1 MLESFGMLLVGLG
14 LFVNGSNL
22 LSSNLKSLTSR
33 RFRLTLTKYIG
44 KPWKA
49 AIIGIVSSAVSQSS
63 SVITFILAGLA
74 SSGMITVGNA
84 LPIWSWANVGS
95 AILVALAVSD
105 LKLAALYLL
114 GIASLSVA
122 FNKPVRYQRFMGAV
136 YGVGLLFFG
145 IQLMKTGATPLANL
159 DAIKLVISN
168 GSHFYLIAFLVGA
181 LLRLFIQSSSTASI
195 IAITLAQA
203 NLLDAQQTM
212 MIIFGTNVGSA
223 ATVMLLS
230 GNIKGTTRQ
239 IVWFHMIFDF
249 VGGALFAVLFY
260 AEIYLHVPLVMAL
273 VNRFART
280 LAGQMA
286 EVYLI
291 NRLVVALI
299 SASCSSIAYNF
310 LSRVSPPTQE
320 EELTKLH
327 YMHEHAMDDPDLS
340 LDLIEKEHAR
350 LFSRFPD
357 YLESARNERR
367 ADLPDYRLLN
377 KAFVSISTELS
388 AFLADLMKN
397 KDMDSI
403 TSGRLLNL
411 IDRNNLI
418 ISIEKNVFQ
427 FVQTA
432 RKASEIRSL
441 EMMLFVFIEGM
452 DSLQHAAVEAMESMR
467 VEEIDL
473 LLTITFDRSN
483 LMEQM
488 RKESFNEGQSLNNQ
502 DRGNLFYLISLF
514 ERGVWLLNKLG
525 RSLKKLAAEDTGT
538 EPEWSVEPAVEHA
551 LTMPLD

>member
-1 MLESFGMLLVGLG
+1 MLLVGLG

-203 NLLDAQQTM
+203 NPLDAQQTM

-514 ERGVWLLNKLG
+514 ERG
-525 RSLKKLAAEDTGT
+525 
-538 EPEWSVEPAVEHA
+538 
-551 LTMPLD
+551 

>member
-1 MLESFGMLLVGLG
+1 VLESFGMLLVGLG